1 MRRKTGNSAKN
12 KGRWRLTSA
21 RQDPCELENLQM
33 ILSLVDDADE
43 EFMED
48 VMLKEAEPFEVK
60 EATSVL
66 QGLSSSC
73 EECVNQVSLVRREQR
88 GEKMLLKL

>member
-1 MRRKTGNSAKN
+1 MLYICQGAEKNGRWNASSALERCVMRRKTGNSEK
-12 KGRWRLTSA
+12 KKQRWRLTAA

-48 VMLKEAEPFEVK
+48 VMLKEAEPFEV
-60 EATSVL
+60 
-66 QGLSSSC
+66 
-73 EECVNQVSLVRREQR
+73 
-88 GEKMLLKL
+88 

>member
-1 MRRKTGNSAKN
+1 MRRKTGNSEK
-12 KGRWRLTSA
+12 KKRWRLTAA

-33 ILSLVDDADE
+33 IHTLEDDADE

-66 QGLSSSC
+66 RGISSSC
-73 EECVNQVSLVRREQR
+73 EERESSFACKTR
-88 GEKMLLKL
+88 TEGGENAS

>member
-1 MRRKTGNSAKN
+1 MRRKTGNSEK
-12 KGRWRLTSA
+12 KKQRWRLAAA

-33 ILSLVDDADE
+33 IHTLVDDADE

-66 QGLSSSC
+66 RGLSSSC
-73 EECVNQVSLVRREQR
+73 EERESSFACT
-88 GEKMLLKL
+88 